1 VNKNKIVIRD
11 LDGYFI
17 PFTIEET
24 ERDFIDGKRVKRI
37 YAESEHMELRTKK
50 IIEPTELTGATI
62 NTALDFVLLGTR
74 WKRGITEFAGSKT
87 IKTAE
92 YTTALAFLHK
102 IASEFNVQLRFRV
115 EIDANKIVGRY
126 VDAILPNDEFDGK
139 EITFGKDVIGIR
151 RIENSGE
158 VYTAL
163 YAIGAAD
170 ENGNYVTI
178 ESVNNGKKYVEDLDA
193 VQRWSEDG
201 QHLFGIFQY
210 QPENDEELT
219 PSILKQKAQ
228 EALKNHINSVVKY
241 EVDAVVLE
249 RIFGYEHEKI
259 RKGMTIRIKDEKFNP
274 PLYLEARVLETER
287 SYTAKDR
294 DKFVLGNYREVQV
307 VKDPTIAKIQSKLFR
322 NENAWTSSARVI
334 RSETPPSD
342 KHAIWIDITKTPEVP
357 MTYDFTTN
365 EWKKASPTVAEE
377 IGAETPT
384 GAQQK
389 ADTARE
395 VAIEIAAEDATTKAN
410 TAEQNAKQY
419 AEQYT
424 QQYAEQKPPNVIP
437 AVPANFTAA
446 GSFKKVILNWNI
458 DTSKTVSHYELHGS
472 QTQGFTPDSTN
483 LLWKGK
489 QSSFVHEA
497 DVNQT
502 WYYRLRAVNAYG
514 QAGPFTQEVSA
525 ITAKII
531 SDDIL
536 FGAVNSQILADLA
549 VTAAKLADGSVTT
562 DKISNSA
569 VNNAKLANLAVDAA
583 KLQNGIIDN
592 TKLADLAVTAQKLAD
607 GSITTPKVA
616 DGAVNTAKIADAAIT
631 SAKISNLAVGSAAI
645 ADGAIIT
652 AKIANLAVG
661 NAAIQDGAITNAKI
675 GSTAVDTAQI
685 KDAAV
690 TSAKIANL
698 AVGNAA
704 IANAAVNAAKIAN
717 LAVGTAQIA
726 DAAIT
731 NAKIANLAVD
741 NAKIASLHGSK
752 ITAGS
757 ITADKLNVTSLSAI
771 SANLGT
777 VTAGTL
783 QAVTLLGVTGDFTG
797 TLNAHALNV
806 LSEFGG
812 TIKIDTA
819 YWGSGGSV
827 WTPTGQAIIENDSS
841 SMTPAID
848 IRHSSGN
855 PSNFIV
861 NMEGKLNA
869 MRDIVIN
876 AGYGIMSAYNN
887 GHILKDHNNGNIT
900 ISATGGQLYLGYY
913 NTTIVRSERQFN
925 VYQDGEAIRV
935 EGSSTGNAYARFAKG
950 AKNIGYV
957 GSPTT
962 SNDNF
967 YVYSYNN
974 IVQFNGAKL
983 DTTGGAARWQLD
995 NLNYIYQQSNG
1006 QIRFYMDGIVKHTFN
1021 PDGTKSGGSI
1031 EIDGKNLGMSP
1042 IDSPQILLEYIEFDI
1057 PLMPTGIKV
1066 YIEERFRKAIENFAV
1081 FPNNGQVIE
1090 KGYDYFVIAGEGTAD
1105 VRIVGERIG
1114 YADTFF
1120 DDLDAYEVA

>member
-37 YAESEHMELRTKK
+37 YAESEHVELRTKK
-50 IIEPTELTGATI
+50 IIEPTELIGATL
-62 NTALDFVLLGTR
+62 NTALDYGLYGTR
-74 WKRGITEFAGSKT
+74 WKRGITEFAGARD
-87 IKTAE
+87 IKITE
-92 YTTALAFLHK
+92 YITALAFLNK

-115 EIDANKIVGRY
+115 EIDGNQIIGRY
-126 VDAILPNDEFDGK
+126 VDALLTEDIFDGK

-151 RIENSGE
+151 RIENSAE

-163 YAIGAAD
+163 YVIGPAD
-170 ENGNYVTI
+170 ENGKYVTI
-178 ESVNNGKKYVEDLDA
+178 EQVNGGKKYVEDREALE
-193 VQRWSEDG
+193 RWSPDG
-201 QHLFGIFQY
+201 RHLFGIFQY
-210 QPENDEELT
+210 HPDTDEKVTPELLT
-219 PSILKQKAQ
+219 QKGK

-259 RKGMTIRIKDEKFNP
+259 RKGMTVRIKDEKFNP

-357 MTYDFTTN
+357 MTYDFTAN
-365 EWKKASPTVAEE
+365 EWKKASPTE
-377 IGAETPT
+377 
-384 GAQQK
+384 
-389 ADTARE
+389 
-395 VAIEIAAEDATTKAN
+395 AAEVGTYDQSTIDDKDQSVYQDSTYYADQVAA

-419 AEQYT
+419 VE
-424 QQYAEQKPPNVIP
+424 QYAEQKTPEVIP
-437 AVPANFTAA
+437 AVPANFTATGA
-446 GSFKKVILNWNI
+446 FKKVILNWDV
-458 DTSKTVSHYELHGS
+458 DTSKTISHYELYGS
-472 QTQGFTPDSTN
+472 QTAGFTPDITN

-489 QSSFVHEA
+489 QSSFIHEA

-549 VTAAKLADGSVTT
+549 VTAAKLADGS
-562 DKISNSA
+562 
-569 VNNAKLANLAVDAA
+569 
-583 KLQNGIIDN
+583 
-592 TKLADLAVTAQKLAD
+592 
-607 GSITTPKVA
+607 ITTPKVV

-645 ADGAIIT
+645 A
-652 AKIANLAVG
+652 
-661 NAAIQDGAITNAKI
+661 
-675 GSTAVDTAQI
+675 
-685 KDAAV
+685 
-690 TSAKIANL
+690 
-698 AVGNAA
+698 
-704 IANAAVNAAKIAN
+704 NAAVNAAKISN

-752 ITAGS
+752 IIAGS

-783 QAVTLLGVTGDFTG
+783 QAVTLQGVTGDFTG

-876 AGYGIMSAYNN
+876 AGYGIMSAYN
-887 GHILKDHNNGNIT
+887 GDHILKDHNNGNIT
-900 ISATGGQLYLGYY
+900 ISAAGGQLYLGYK
-913 NTTIVRSERQFN
+913 NTTVVRSQCQFN
-925 VYQDGEAIRV
+925 VYDDYEAIRV
-935 EGSSTGNAYARFAKG
+935 ESSPDLHAYIRIAKG

-957 GSPTT
+957 GSATVN
-962 SNDNF
+962 NDNF

-974 IVQFNGAKL
+974 IVEFNGAKL
-983 DTTGGAARWQLD
+983 DTTGGSVRWQL
-995 NLNYIYQQSNG
+995 NNANYIYQQSDG
-1006 QIRFYMDGIVKHTFN
+1006 QIRFYMGGVVKHTFN

-1057 PLMPTGIKV
+1057 PLTPTGVKV
-1066 YIEERFRKAIENFAV
+1066 FIEDRFRKAIDNFAV

-1105 VRIVGERIG
+1105 VRIIGERIG